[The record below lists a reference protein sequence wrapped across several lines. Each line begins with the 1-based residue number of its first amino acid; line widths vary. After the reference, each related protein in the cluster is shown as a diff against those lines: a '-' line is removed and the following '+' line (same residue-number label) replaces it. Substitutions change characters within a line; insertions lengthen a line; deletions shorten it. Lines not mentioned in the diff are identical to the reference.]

1 MQPPEKSEDFS
12 RKRGLKAVLS
22 IGPPLDLH
30 HAALRKLATSC
41 PGTNA
46 AFEGA
51 CVLEDRLL
59 RERLPC
65 LNRRAGR

>member
-1 MQPPEKSEDFS
+1 M
-12 RKRGLKAVLS
+12 KAVLS